1 MRATYHKEDFFA
13 SRRGWKPPATRPGV
27 ELHVDSSAY
36 VSTAVVRA
44 RVLPGTDA
52 VGIDKPEEDS
62 WR

>member
-1 MRATYHKEDFFA
+1 VT
-13 SRRGWKPPATRPGV
+13 PPGV